1 MADTQN
7 DVVIHIG
14 PPKTGST
21 FLQRKLFPFQNDYV
35 YLGEASLWGGGD
47 KLIWSLT
54 KQAPIYDRD
63 AVFPMLQGLA
73 SARNILISNEI
84 LAGHPW
90 PLGKYANAASR
101 AEIAARLRDVFP
113 NAKIVIIERDF
124 EDWVVSAYSEYLR
137 NGGLL
142 KLHQF
147 KDYIHRAGYA
157 DWAAL
162 IKLYRSNFR
171 DVCVL
176 QFDVLKKNPEQFV
189 NELASE
195 LRTKF
200 KPVSTTPVRP
210 RIKGIES
217 SSLVRNL
224 NFFRRSG
231 LNPTAPFFH
240 VPLVGRLINRL

>member
-1 MADTQN
+1 MAETQN

-35 YLGEASLWGGGD
+35 YLGEGSLWGGG

-54 KQAPIYDRD
+54 KQAPIFDR
-63 AVFPMLQGLA
+63 AAIYPMLHGLA
-73 SARNILISNEI
+73 SARKILISNEI

-101 AEIAARLRDVFP
+101 SEIAARLQVVFP
-113 NAKIVIIERDF
+113 NAKILIIERDF

-142 KLHQF
+142 KLDQF
-147 KDYIHRAGYA
+147 KEYVHRTRYA
-157 DWAAL
+157 DWESL
-162 IKLYRSNFR
+162 IELYRNKFR

-176 QFDVLKKNPEQFV
+176 QFDGLKKNPQQFL
-189 NELASE
+189 NEMASE
-195 LRTKF
+195 LKTEF
-200 KPVSTTPVRP
+200 KPVSTSPVRP